1 MVVSQPTLTYAG
13 ARRVLDAAM
22 AKAAAIGVTVNISVC
37 DAAGH
42 QVAFARMDGAALL
55 AGSIATDK
63 AFSVVAFQG
72 APTGDWHEKLEPNSA
87 VRDGIVNRDRLIIFG
102 GGVPV
107 RVGRD
112 VVGAVG
118 VSGGSEAED
127 EEIAAA
133 GSGALT

>member
-1 MVVSQPTLTYAG
+1 M
-13 ARRVLDAAM
+13 LDAAV
-22 AKAAAIGVTVNISVC
+22 AKATAMRVAVNISVC

-42 QVAFARMDGAALL
+42 QVVFARMDGAALL

-63 AFSVVAFQG
+63 AYSVVAFQG
-72 APTGDWHEKLEPNSA
+72 APTGDWHRKLEVDSA

-107 RVGRD
+107 VVDGD

-133 GSGALT
+133 GSGALA

>member
-1 MVVSQPTLTYAG
+1 M
-13 ARRVLDAAM
+13 LDAAI
-22 AKAAAIGVTVNISVC
+22 AKATAMGVPVNISVC

-42 QVAFARMDGAALL
+42 QLVFARMDGAALL

-63 AFSVVAFQG
+63 AYSVVAFQG
-72 APTGDWHEKLEPNSA
+72 APTGDWHHKLEVDSA

-102 GGVPV
+102 GGLPV
-107 RVGRD
+107 TVDGD
-112 VVGAVG
+112 VVGAIG

-133 GSGALT
+133 GSGALA